1 MNFILDDTYKI
12 PRRQLYSGMDLSIKF
27 SPLNYDAINQEKQ
40 SPTVQSPS
48 PNLSP
53 WPYLS
58 YSTTSE
64 SAGRDAPSMED
75 LERQLFHRIPS
86 KAFLEVDSKLLIN
99 SIMALSC
106 YYIQSNCIKCLA
118 NVTNVPKIRQNIVK
132 LSAKYYGEALYY
144 LRTLLSTKDYDITTA
159 ILASSLLNK
168 IAIFEYPKLDYSIT
182 FSKGVFNILN
192 DLFMNITQQDSN
204 TKRFL
209 SGNKSLADISWII
222 NLLKYAS
229 KSYYFPTYDPQLL
242 NEFLAVLN
250 RLKGILL
257 NLSPPKQI
265 IFHFNHLFKF
275 VLRLMSLIK
284 THGMDALSTDPIL
297 LYSLLRRWLVILPS
311 KVHVLEYLVDPLE
324 KTLMNLYSTLTKIL
338 DNLFPR
344 VMFYFLQRFSG
355 GLSLWSE
362 PRQAHVLKE
371 INHAHLY
378 TMFDCFGDVKTD
390 LMKINIY
397 AFRVTSFFQKR
408 IDILTVFFGDQRT
421 KKEFPADIIRSLSN
435 EVMIHD
441 FNHTIIQYYHY
452 LHLPGVVKFTKTPL
466 IVDNLKHR
474 FNAKVLFSYNR
485 QQYKQFLSNDSNKL
499 SKEVLQSTSLD
510 PMLKFHISNTINN
523 HIEKDLYYE
532 SDKEEKIPKVEE
544 HSNGLISAVAS
555 TISAPSSRL
564 LLFSNGSSKG
574 SLVGHQLND
583 IGEGREDESGVPP
596 QKVVNYMLLLEG
608 SYSKTITKLLS
619 RDYQKLFLGR
629 YKLEPGEEISYN
641 LNNSTGMLMEDMDP
655 MLVVN
660 ELTLTSVFQRKIQD
674 VTSDASIGRIVID
687 FYERRNSLFNQRL
700 SAKNEVLTRRRRK
713 ISSENSRG
721 KKQKTNPT
729 AASPVDESNH
739 SDTPEDDSVNN
750 NFYDDL
756 NDSYFTLY

>member
-1 MNFILDDTYKI
+1 
-12 PRRQLYSGMDLSIKF
+12 
-27 SPLNYDAINQEKQ
+27 
-40 SPTVQSPS
+40 
-48 PNLSP
+48 
-53 WPYLS
+53 
-58 YSTTSE
+58 
-64 SAGRDAPSMED
+64 
-75 LERQLFHRIPS
+75 
-86 KAFLEVDSKLLIN
+86 
-99 SIMALSC
+99 
-106 YYIQSNCIKCLA
+106 
-118 NVTNVPKIRQNIVK
+118 
-132 LSAKYYGEALYY
+132 
-144 LRTLLSTKDYDITTA
+144 
-159 ILASSLLNK
+159 
-168 IAIFEYPKLDYSIT
+168 
-182 FSKGVFNILN
+182 
-192 DLFMNITQQDSN
+192 
-204 TKRFL
+204 
-209 SGNKSLADISWII
+209 
-222 NLLKYAS
+222 
-229 KSYYFPTYDPQLL
+229 
-242 NEFLAVLN
+242 
-250 RLKGILL
+250 
-257 NLSPPKQI
+257 
-265 IFHFNHLFKF
+265 
-275 VLRLMSLIK
+275 
-284 THGMDALSTDPIL
+284 
-297 LYSLLRRWLVILPS
+297 
-311 KVHVLEYLVDPLE
+311 
-324 KTLMNLYSTLTKIL
+324 
-338 DNLFPR
+338 
-344 VMFYFLQRFSG
+344 
-355 GLSLWSE
+355 
-362 PRQAHVLKE
+362 
-371 INHAHLY
+371 
-378 TMFDCFGDVKTD
+378 MFDCFGDVKTD